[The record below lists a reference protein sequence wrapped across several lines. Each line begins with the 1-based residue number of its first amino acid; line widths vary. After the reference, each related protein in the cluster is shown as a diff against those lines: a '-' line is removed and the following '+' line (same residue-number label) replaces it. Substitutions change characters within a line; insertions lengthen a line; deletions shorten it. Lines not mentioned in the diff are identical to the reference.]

1 MKNIDKRNLIVKT
14 IWLFIIL
21 YSSKIK
27 RKKNFYS
34 LLRYCTALKLNYVFF
49 NVKNCYSLLRYCTAL
64 KLSIV

>member
-27 RKKNFYS
+27 SKKNFYS
-34 LLRYCTALKLNYVFF
+34 LLRYCTVLKRRDGFLGVLG
-49 NVKNCYSLLRYCTAL
+49 CYSLLRYCTVL
-64 KLSIV
+64 KQI